1 MNYSVRYRKGLDLV
15 LKGLN
20 LHVHGGEKVSYQ
32 LRVFARTLLWA
43 SSENHGVEDRVYKH
57 ATQAGI
63 AGASSDNHAVGV
75 PAASRLEAVGPLA
88 RNFLDFPS

>member
-57 ATQAGI
+57 ACPSGGHLLKLALRKP
-63 AGASSDNHAVGV
+63 AVTTMLSVCRQPPGW
-75 PAASRLEAVGPLA
+75 RQ
-88 RNFLDFPS
+88 